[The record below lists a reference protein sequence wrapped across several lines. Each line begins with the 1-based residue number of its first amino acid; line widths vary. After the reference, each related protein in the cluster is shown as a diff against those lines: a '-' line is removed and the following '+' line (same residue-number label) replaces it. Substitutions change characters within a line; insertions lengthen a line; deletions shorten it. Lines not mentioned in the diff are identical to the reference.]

1 MDDDSR
7 ISISNYGFDDYFMQ
21 ENDLE
26 DDDANRFSP
35 NNALG
40 NVLGSTAP
48 LGVSVGSSP
57 TPIAS
62 LPSTTIE
69 GGPSGLNTSFIT
81 IYFL

>member
-40 NVLGSTAP
+40 NVLDLP
-48 LGVSVGSSP
+48 LH
-57 TPIAS
+57 
-62 LPSTTIE
+62 
-69 GGPSGLNTSFIT
+69 
-81 IYFL
+81 